1 MKHIFTISLCFLA
14 LSLSAQTDGWEYPF
28 PYNPDGNADGYISLD
43 DMLDL
48 LAVYGQQYPESFYT
62 DTTRAVLNLGNLG
75 AHSCLLQAK
84 AAGRDWRMM
93 SDIDIPYF
101 AQLAVNVLPPNME
114 SDNWYNYIW
123 FWDTK
128 NYRPFHS
135 QWELQWSNGTDCYYY
150 NDCIYNADSTIVLKN
165 LEWSGNDGAGINII
179 YRRECL
185 IVSEIRPEYEYSY
198 CSAQNSE
205 QDGIFKDCIESKL
218 QEGWIPWQGGSHN
231 WFAQYQGFWR
241 IKD

>member
-62 DTTRAVLNLGNLG
+62 DTTRAVLNLGEMG
-75 AHSCLLQAK
+75 AHSCLLQVK
-84 AAGRDWRMM
+84 AAGQDWRMM

-101 AQLAVNVLPPNME
+101 AQLSVNVLPTSNY
-114 SDNWYNYIW
+114 SNWTHHAWY
-123 FWDTK
+123 WDTK
-128 NYRPFHS
+128 DYRADNVDFLFYKS
-135 QWELQWSNGTDCYYY
+135 SVYDCDP
-150 NDCIYNADSTIVLKN
+150 NLDCLYSADSTFFLTQLN
-165 LEWSGNDGAGINII
+165 WTGNDDDNTYILDN
-179 YRRECL
+179 RSCL
-185 IVSEIRPEYEYSY
+185 IVSEVRPEYEYTN
-198 CSAQNSE
+198 CSAQGG
-205 QDGIFKDCIESKL
+205 QDEIFKDCIESKL
-218 QEGWIPWQGGSHN
+218 NEGWIPWQGGAHN
-231 WFAQYQGFWR
+231 YHPQYQGFWR